1 MKNQTTC
8 PLDCYDACSVIYED
22 GKLKGDKEHPITQGY
37 LCPNLNGYLKTA
49 RIQKP
54 RYRGEEI
61 TMDRALEILKEK
73 LEYYHDKENLY
84 FKGQGNFGEMQN
96 ITRLFFNAYNATFT
110 RGSLCD
116 GAGEAGVIEGRGVS
130 LSMPP
135 EEIAK
140 AEVVVVWGR
149 NIETS
154 NSHMMPFIK
163 NKIIIVI
170 DPVETEIAKKADLHV
185 QIKPRSDLFVAILM
199 ARFAYIDIMED
210 EEFIKERGEEWDYFV
225 DFIRSFP
232 MKKLMRRC
240 GVDVNDILTALL
252 LIQGRRTAFLV
263 GVGVQKYS
271 HGHSVLRMIDSFAA
285 MMGKFSKEGCGVSY
299 LGNSSYGFE
308 TPFVKSSKT
317 VPMPTVDFGDYSLV
331 FIQGSNPANQMPA
344 TKRVIEGLKK
354 SDFMV
359 YFGLY
364 ENETSTLADLIIP
377 AQDFLEKEDVRFSYG
392 HHYIGEMP
400 KLKEAAYGISEYALT
415 CYLMEAFG
423 YGTLESEKTY
433 IDKIIASNAADQ
445 GSYKVSKAYKS
456 TPYHDRFYTDDD
468 KFIFVDEIEDEGLRE
483 QGFHLITS
491 KNKHSLNSQFK
502 RATKAHIPP
511 NIGYEEGEIVQI
523 SSAYGAY
530 TFEVTIDSGLR
541 EDTIMIYSGTK
552 GVNYLTPDKL
562 SEAGD
567 SAIYQDVKV
576 QIERI
581 DAGKRS

>member
-1 MKNQTTC
+1 MKNRTTC

-37 LCPNLNGYLKTA
+37 LCPNLNGYLKTP
-49 RIQKP
+49 RIENP
-54 RYRGEEI
+54 RYNGEEI
-61 TMDRALEILKEK
+61 TMKQALEILKEK
-73 LEYYHDKENLY
+73 LKEYHDKETLY
-84 FKGQGNFGEMQN
+84 FKGQGNFGQMQN
-96 ITRLFFNAYNATFT
+96 ITSLFFKAYDATFT

-116 GAGEAGVIEGRGVS
+116 GAGEAGVVEGRGLS

-154 NSHMMPFIK
+154 NSHIMPFIK
-163 NKIIIVI
+163 KKIIIVI
-170 DPVETEIAKKADLHV
+170 DPVETEIAKKADLHL
-185 QIKPRSDLFVAILM
+185 QIKPRSDLFVAMLM

-210 EEFIKERGEEWDYFV
+210 EEFIEKRGEEWDYFV

-240 GVDVNDILTALL
+240 GVDVSDILTALL
-252 LIQGRRTAFLV
+252 LIQGRRTVFLV

-285 MMGKFSKEGCGVSY
+285 MMGKFGKEGCGVSY
-299 LGNSSYGFE
+299 LGDSGYGFE
-308 TPFVKSSKT
+308 NPFIKPTKT
-317 VPMPTVDFGDYSLV
+317 VPTPTVDFGAYSFV

-344 TKRVIEGLKK
+344 TKRVKEGLKK
-354 SDFMV
+354 SAFVV

-364 ENETSTLADLIIP
+364 ENETSALADLIIP
-377 AQDFLEKEDVRFSYG
+377 AKDFLEKEDVRFSYG
-392 HHYIGEMP
+392 HHFIGEMP
-400 KLKEAAYGISEYALT
+400 KLKEATYGISEYALT
-415 CYLMEAFG
+415 AYLMEAFG
-423 YGTLESEKTY
+423 YEPLESESLY
-433 IDKIIASNAADQ
+433 IKNIITSNAEEE
-445 GSYKVSKAYKS
+445 GGYKVSKSYQT
-456 TPYHDRFYTDDD
+456 TPYHDRFYTDDE

-511 NIGYEEGEIVQI
+511 NIGFEEGERVLI
-523 SSAYGAY
+523 SSRYGSY
-530 TFEVTIDSGLR
+530 EFEVTIDQGLR
-541 EDTIMIYSGTK
+541 EDSILIYSGTK
-552 GVNYLTPDKL
+552 GVNYLTPDKV
-562 SEAGD
+562 SEVGD

-576 QIERI
+576 EIERI
-581 DAGKRS
+581 DAAKSS